1 MRVERG
7 ERRRSE
13 RKDVNPFLVSLQPI
27 SPFLLIAGV
36 LLSAGEL
43 PTLSLSLSNP
53 LPLHLSLSLQR
64 FSHFFHLPIFSLS
77 NLLSAILFVV
87 PGRLCATRFS
97 LSRSLVPSSLH
108 FYRTPSFS
116 RQQSLAPVRFLILPS
131 RRGENKNYESARH
144 LSRATARSRG
154 FTRPCSRAS
163 RHVSTIAKMFNP
175 CVVRHETT
183 TSGFLKYFEPM
194 VSIFSRILDSQLYQ
208 TPITIIGLQV
218 SHENLVSY
226 NVIEPNS

>member
-53 LPLHLSLSLQR
+53 LPLHLSLSNVSVT
-64 FSHFFHLPIFSLS
+64 FSTSRSFLFP